1 MTTNNGVTEI
11 FAALDRWAATRPSET
26 AVSAPDG
33 ALTFTQLGER
43 TRAIAGTLAAQ
54 GAGPGTQVGLC
65 LGRSHLSLPA
75 LLAVWWTGATAVPL
89 DERHPADRLS
99 FVLRD
104 SDTHL
109 IVGDRVPAGAVPQ
122 RCRVL
127 PAAALDGDDPAPRR
141 ADPHPSGVAYVIYTS
156 GTTGWPKG
164 VEVSYR
170 GLGAFVAA
178 LGGLGLPTGGT
189 GVNAVSPSFDG
200 WLWCALLYLRYGQGM
215 TIIDTDLAESVA
227 AAAPNVVCMT
237 PSLLLACEEEVA
249 GAEVLVAAGE
259 PLPAALAA
267 RFTGRMLNV
276 YGPTE
281 ATIAATCADTA
292 RGDDV
297 TTIGR
302 PLPGYTVHIL
312 DDELRPLPPGTQGEL
327 FIGGPA
333 VAAGYR
339 RRPRLTAERFVPDP
353 FAGDGGRLYRT
364 GDLALCRPDGL
375 LEYRGRCDEQVKIR
389 GFRVELSEV
398 ERVAVEIDGVRGAAA
413 YLLAGLGA
421 LGLAVVVDSGER
433 LEAVRTACADRLPPA
448 VVPSQVTAV
457 PALPTTPTGKVDRAA
472 LARMTAATATG
483 GRRPGTPAERVV
495 CEVWNGLLPQPV
507 HDVDADF
514 FELGGHSLLAARA
527 VAALRRATGV
537 RLTVGQLLGNPTVAG
552 LAAELD
558 RLGWVVAEEVS

>member
-1 MTTNNGVTEI
+1 M

-26 AVSAPDG
+26 AVHAPDG
-33 ALTFTQLGER
+33 TLTFAQLADR
-43 TRAIAGTLAAQ
+43 TRTIAGTLAAH

-65 LGRSHLSLPA
+65 LGRSHLSVAA

-109 IVGDRVPAGAVPQ
+109 ILGDGVPAGAVPQ

-127 PAAALDGDDPAPRR
+127 PSGALCEPNPAPRR
-141 ADPHPSGVAYVIYTS
+141 ADPHPSSVAYVIYTS

-164 VEVSYR
+164 VEVPYR

-178 LGGLGLPTGGT
+178 LGELDLPTGGT
-189 GVNAVSPSFDG
+189 GVNAVSPAFDG

-215 TIIDTDLAESVA
+215 TIIDTDLAENVA
-227 AAAPNVVCMT
+227 AAAPDVVCMT
-237 PSLLLACEEEVA
+237 PSLLLACAEEVG
-249 GAEVLVAAGE
+249 GADVLVAAGE

-312 DDELRPLPPGTQGEL
+312 DADLRPVPPGTPGEL
-327 FIGGPA
+327 FIGGPG

-339 RRPRLTAERFVPDP
+339 RRPGLTAERFLPDP
-353 FAGDGGRLYRT
+353 FAADGSRLYRT
-364 GDLALCRPDGL
+364 GDLALERPDGL

-398 ERVAVEIDGVRGAAA
+398 ERVAVQTDGVRGAAA
-413 YLLAGLGA
+413 YLLAGRDA
-421 LGLAVVVDSGER
+421 LGLAVVVESEEC
-433 LEAVRTACADRLPPA
+433 LEAVRTACAGRLPAA
-448 VVPSQVTAV
+448 VVPAQVTAV

-472 LARMTAATATG
+472 LAMMTAATATG
-483 GRRPGTPAERVV
+483 GRSPSTRSERVV
-495 CEVWNGLLPQPV
+495 CDAWNDLLPQPV

-527 VAALRRATGV
+527 VAALRRSTGV
-537 RLTVGQLLGNPTVAG
+537 RLTVRQLLANPTVAG

-558 RLGWVVAEEVS
+558 RLGWVPAEEVS